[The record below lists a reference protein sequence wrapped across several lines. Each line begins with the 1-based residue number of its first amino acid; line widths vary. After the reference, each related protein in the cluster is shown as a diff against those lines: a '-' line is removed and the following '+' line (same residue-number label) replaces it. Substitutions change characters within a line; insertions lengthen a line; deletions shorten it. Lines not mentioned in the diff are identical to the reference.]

1 MDWDRL
7 LGNSTLKLEIDT
19 EHNHM
24 TTGPDGP
31 TDASPTATPG
41 RWQRVRSA
49 LPVVFVVSLAVLT
62 TGFLVAGGPVPD
74 QDDAGERTAASAPE
88 SGADQQHADDAGDG
102 NGDGGG
108 SDGASAARPPR
119 GIVGPN
125 ESGAT
130 DTDGDG
136 ITDEAERDIYGTDP
150 TDPDTDGDGYADGM
164 EVACGGL
171 LPGADPRH
179 HDVFVE
185 VDTVSGTQLDPA
197 AVERLRAAFADA
209 PVENPDGESGIALH
223 VRRSDSGLP
232 VNGSVDSSPRPGDHN
247 DLQDYRERYV
257 DHGDSGYYYVLV
269 TTEAA
274 FQGDDYYAGSGVDGA
289 AVAESFDS
297 PKITSSLL
305 MHELGH
311 AFGLGPAEVG
321 VDEETFDASEY
332 RSVMNYNA
340 LYEVET
346 YSDGSGEVGRDEWAF
361 VTEDRY
367 RPPVECGDDG
377 TGGACAA
384 ACVAGQ

>member
-1 MDWDRL
+1 
-7 LGNSTLKLEIDT
+7 
-19 EHNHM
+19 
-24 TTGPDGP
+24 
-31 TDASPTATPG
+31 
-41 RWQRVRSA
+41 
-49 LPVVFVVSLAVLT
+49 
-62 TGFLVAGGPVPD
+62 
-74 QDDAGERTAASAPE
+74 
-88 SGADQQHADDAGDG
+88 
-102 NGDGGG
+102 
-108 SDGASAARPPR
+108 
-119 GIVGPN
+119 
-125 ESGAT
+125 
-130 DTDGDG
+130 
-136 ITDEAERDIYGTDP
+136 
-150 TDPDTDGDGYADGM
+150 
-164 EVACGGL
+164 
-171 LPGADPRH
+171 
-179 HDVFVE
+179 
-185 VDTVSGTQLDPA
+185 
-197 AVERLRAAFADA
+197 
-209 PVENPDGESGIALH
+209 
-223 VRRSDSGLP
+223 

-367 RPPVECGDDG
+367 RPRSSVWRRWDGRRVCGRLCRRPVITDG
-377 TGGACAA
+377 SLAPVSSRASPLKETAA
-384 ACVAGQ
+384 LDTV

>member
-1 MDWDRL
+1 
-7 LGNSTLKLEIDT
+7 
-19 EHNHM
+19 M
-24 TTGPDGP
+24 TAEPDELTGE
-31 TDASPTATPG
+31 APTATPG

-49 LPVVFVVSLAVLT
+49 LPVVFVVVLAVLT
-62 TGFLVAGGPVPD
+62 TGLIVAGGPGPA
-74 QDDAGERTAASAPE
+74 QDDGERASTTVGPETGADRQDAGGEGGSVSAPLAPLRSARAGAASALTV
-88 SGADQQHADDAGDG
+88 SDGDDGTDGDG
-102 NGDGGG
+102 T
-108 SDGASAARPPR
+108 SAARPPR

-125 ESGAT
+125 ESEGE

-136 ITDEAERDIYGTDP
+136 ITDAAEREIYGTDP
-150 TDPDTDGDGYADGM
+150 TDPDTDDDGYADGM
-164 EVACGGL
+164 EVACTGD

-232 VNGSVDSSPRPGDHN
+232 VNGSVNSGPQPGDHN
-247 DLQDYRERYV
+247 DLRDYRDRYV
-257 DHGDSGYYYVLV
+257 DYGDPGYYYVLV

-274 FQGDDYYAGSGVDGA
+274 FRGDDYYAGAGVNGA
-289 AVAESFDS
+289 AVVESFDS

-311 AFGLGPAEVG
+311 AFGLGPGEEG
-321 VDEETFDASEY
+321 IDEETYDAAEY

-346 YSDGSGEVGRDEWAF
+346 YADGTGEVGRDEWAF
-361 VTEDRY
+361 VSEDRY
-367 RPPVECGDDG
+367 RPPVECEGENG
-377 TGGACAA
+377 TCAA

>member
-1 MDWDRL
+1 
-7 LGNSTLKLEIDT
+7 
-19 EHNHM
+19 M
-24 TTGPDGP
+24 TTEPAEPNGE
-31 TDASPTATPG
+31 SPTAT
-41 RWQRVRSA
+41 RECRQRVRSA
-49 LPVVFVVSLAVLT
+49 LPVVFVVALAVLT

-74 QDDAGERTAASAPE
+74 QDDAAERAAEGTPGAEADRQDGAGKGDGPTSAPFATLR
-88 SGADQQHADDAGDG
+88 SAGAETDATDGTGD
-102 NGDGGG
+102 
-108 SDGASAARPPR
+108 SDGASAAQPPR

-125 ESGAT
+125 ESGVN

-136 ITDEAERDIYGTDP
+136 ITDAAERDIYGTDP

-164 EVACGGL
+164 EVACSGS

-185 VDTVSGTQLDPA
+185 VDTVRGTHLDPA
-197 AVERLRAAFADA
+197 AVGRLRAAFADA
-209 PVENPDGESGIALH
+209 PVDNPDGESGIALH
-223 VRRSDSGLP
+223 VRRSDTDLP

-247 DLQDYRERYV
+247 DLRDYRDRYV
-257 DHGDSGYYYVLV
+257 DHGDAGYYYVLV

-274 FQGDDYYAGSGVDGA
+274 FRGDDYYAGSGVNGA
-289 AVAESFDS
+289 AVVESFDS

-311 AFGLGPAEVG
+311 AFGLGPGEVG
-321 VDEETFDASEY
+321 VDEERFETAEY

-346 YSDGSGEVGRDEWAF
+346 YSDGSGEVGRDEWSF
-361 VTEDRY
+361 VAEDRY
-367 RPPVECGDDG
+367 RPPVECEDDDG

>member
-1 MDWDRL
+1 
-7 LGNSTLKLEIDT
+7 
-19 EHNHM
+19 M
-24 TTGPDGP
+24 TTEPAEP
-31 TDASPTATPG
+31 SEESPTAT
-41 RWQRVRSA
+41 RERRQRVRSA
-49 LPVVFVVSLAVLT
+49 LPVVFVVVLAVLT

-74 QDDAGERTAASAPE
+74 QNDAAERAAEGTPGAEADRQDGDGATSAPFE
-88 SGADQQHADDAGDG
+88 TLRSAGAETDATGGNDG
-102 NGDGGG
+102 
-108 SDGASAARPPR
+108 GASAAQPPK

-125 ESGAT
+125 ESGVN

-136 ITDEAERDIYGTDP
+136 ITDAAERDIYGTDP

-185 VDTVSGTQLDPA
+185 VDTVRGTHLDPA
-197 AVERLRAAFADA
+197 AVGRLRAAFADA
-209 PVENPDGESGIALH
+209 PVDNPDGESGIALH

-232 VNGSVDSSPRPGDHN
+232 VNGSVDSGARPGDHN
-247 DLQDYRERYV
+247 DLRDYRERYV

-274 FQGDDYYAGSGVDGA
+274 FRGDDYYAGSGVDGA
-289 AVAESFDS
+289 AVVESFDS

-311 AFGLGPAEVG
+311 AFGLGPGEVG
-321 VDEETFDASEY
+321 VDEETFDATDY

-346 YSDGSGEVGRDEWAF
+346 YSDGSGDVGRDEWSF
-361 VTEDRY
+361 VAEDRY
-367 RPPVECGDDG
+367 RPPVECEDDG
-377 TGGACAA
+377 TGGACAT